1 MQEIK
6 VIISKTLVEER
17 SKKLNDSLLV
27 LENIRD
33 EKMLI
38 EKFLVVSSNLIEEGY
53 TLEEIEGS
61 EIYNKL
67 NSIDWKGALGDSI
80 LDSAKEYII
89 KYVMQEVLGANPTF
103 SRMFA
108 QFMATV
114 NPLDLLKPFKDEQ
127 NCIQYFPQIVDG
139 ILVVMFRSVI
149 GSELG
154 ADKNSYSL
162 TSGKDILSVISGNM
176 LGQAIK
182 ESNVSEKVSETF
194 CKVVH

>member
-1 MQEIK
+1 
-6 VIISKTLVEER
+6 
-17 SKKLNDSLLV
+17 
-27 LENIRD
+27 
-33 EKMLI
+33 
-38 EKFLVVSSNLIEEGY
+38 
-53 TLEEIEGS
+53 
-61 EIYNKL
+61 
-67 NSIDWKGALGDSI
+67 
-80 LDSAKEYII
+80 
-89 KYVMQEVLGANPTF
+89 
-103 SRMFA
+103 MFA